1 MESNVNPFVK
11 LKIYVVND
19 ISELVMRGM
28 DKIIVVFNKFEI
40 TNYSQFVEKLNEIY
54 GDYGIVDK
62 ISDKDGFRIMNLNN
76 LQINNIWN
84 YLTNNEIAYITL
96 KNKNDSLSPN
106 KNKNKINI
114 NFKNNYEQ
122 NNIIT
127 SYNKNNNN
135 KLNNQNNLNKKNNKN
150 NQKSK
155 SSSSSSSFS
164 KKKVNKKTLVILE
177 SSSSSSSKEKNI
189 SNSNS
194 NSSKK
199 RIDLDLF
206 EENEISLN
214 KSDKLKNNKKEDLY
228 KEKKKN
234 KYEKFNAL
242 GNKRKRN
249 YKNFNDN
256 FGFNKKKK
264 LENINNKKNNNQ
276 NINIK
281 NKKINYKL
289 IPSDKLDDL
298 TFLQKTYPKLFIQG
312 TNIKFKTQELL
323 ENGIGVGN
331 YHKGVVDDFNPEN
344 KSFLIKICDDN
355 SFNEK
360 TKILMYQY
368 DDDLMFVE
376 LKNFV
381 EIWIEKD
388 NNDNEDDII
397 ENSLAF
403 EIDRN
408 NDLTKNFIRRQVEY
422 YFSDNNYEKDSYLKS
437 KEDEN
442 GFIPISVIMG
452 FNKIKMIT
460 NDKDIFISAL
470 KENEKDENSENGSVN
485 KLYELNDDFTKI
497 RKIKALYS

>member
-1 MESNVNPFVK
+1 M
-11 LKIYVVND
+11 
-19 ISELVMRGM
+19 
-28 DKIIVVFNKFEI
+28 
-40 TNYSQFVEKLNEIY
+40 
-54 GDYGIVDK
+54 
-62 ISDKDGFRIMNLNN
+62 
-76 LQINNIWN
+76 
-84 YLTNNEIAYITL
+84 
-96 KNKNDSLSPN
+96 
-106 KNKNKINI
+106 
-114 NFKNNYEQ
+114 
-122 NNIIT
+122 
-127 SYNKNNNN
+127 
-135 KLNNQNNLNKKNNKN
+135 
-150 NQKSK
+150 
-155 SSSSSSSFS
+155 
-164 KKKVNKKTLVILE
+164 
-177 SSSSSSSKEKNI
+177 
-189 SNSNS
+189 
-194 NSSKK
+194 
-199 RIDLDLF
+199 
-206 EENEISLN
+206 
-214 KSDKLKNNKKEDLY
+214 
-228 KEKKKN
+228 
-234 KYEKFNAL
+234 
-242 GNKRKRN
+242 
-249 YKNFNDN
+249 
-256 FGFNKKKK
+256 
-264 LENINNKKNNNQ
+264 
-276 NINIK
+276 
-281 NKKINYKL
+281 
-289 IPSDKLDDL
+289 
-298 TFLQKTYPKLFIQG
+298 
-312 TNIKFKTQELL
+312 
-323 ENGIGVGN
+323 
-331 YHKGVVDDFNPEN
+331 DDFNPEN